1 MPRPLGPARDPNGVK
16 PMNKLMILPLA
27 AATATLGACAS
38 TGGYGYDD
46 GGYGYYDR
54 SYYDRYGRYDYD
66 RPDPRHG
73 GYYADNYYRNDRR
86 YRERR
91 LSNDDRIYRG
101 RDGKYYC
108 RRNDG
113 STGLIVGGVIGGI
126 AGNVIAPGDSKT
138 LGTVL
143 GAVGGAVAGRAI
155 ERSGNDEVRCR

>member
-1 MPRPLGPARDPNGVK
+1 
-16 PMNKLMILPLA
+16 MNKLMILPLA
-27 AATATLGACAS
+27 TATAMLGACAS
-38 TGGYGYDD
+38 TGGYAGGYDD

-54 SYYDRYGRYDYD
+54 GYYDQNGRYDYD

-91 LSNDDRIYRG
+91 LSNNDRVYRG

-113 STGLIVGGVIGGI
+113 STGLIVGGVVGGI